1 MLFNTIEFVIFF
13 VFVLGVIVTIKN
25 KKFHHLFLLGASY
38 FFFYYTN
45 NYLITLLIFSTLL
58 DYFIGD
64 QIWKAKILE
73 RKKILLVLSIAGN
86 LSLLG
91 FFKYAD
97 FAITEFNELFRIVG
111 VNQIPL
117 LEIALPVG
125 ISFYTFQSMSYTIDI
140 YRGKLEPSKS
150 LGEFALFVAFFPQ
163 LVAGPILRASN
174 FLPQLREKFSKINT
188 GGNLKQILIHNA
200 NLKLGITI
208 MMSGFFKKMFFA
220 DNLAPF
226 VNEIFNSPIGL
237 DSYAIFMGAIA
248 FGIQLY
254 CDFSGYSDIAIG
266 AALILGF
273 KIPANFHFPFFATSP
288 TDFWRR
294 WHISLSTWVRD
305 YLFYP
310 LVLSNKKSKIRI
322 YLSLF
327 TTLFVIGIWHGAGWN
342 FLIYGVMHGFFVTI
356 DTAVRKKFPS
366 IASNTFFRSKI
377 GKITSI
383 LATQY
388 LIFLSFLVFRIHDL
402 EHLTYSMQKFVIFD
416 FQFDGL
422 GSFVLEHKLPI
433 CLIVL
438 FVILHCIS
446 YNKSNLRQRIA
457 DLKLSHWVIFL
468 TIIMTAIVLFYDA
481 NPRDF
486 IYFRF

>member
-38 FFFYYTN
+38 FFFYYTS

-58 DYFIGD
+58 DYFVGE
-64 QIWKAKILE
+64 QIWKTKILA
-73 RKKILLVLSIAGN
+73 RKKILLALSIAGN

-97 FAITEFNELFRIVG
+97 FAITEFNELFRTVG
-111 VNQIPL
+111 IDAIPL

-125 ISFYTFQSMSYTIDI
+125 ISFYTFQSLSYTIDI

-174 FLPQLREKFSKINT
+174 FLPQLREKLSEINSNT
-188 GGNLKQILIHNA
+188 NLKQILIHNV

-208 MMSGFFKKMFFA
+208 MIFGFFKKMFFA
-220 DNLAPF
+220 DNIAPF
-226 VNEIFNSPIGL
+226 VDELFFNPIGL
-237 DSYAIFMGAIA
+237 DSFAIILGAIG

-273 KIPANFHFPFFATSP
+273 KIPANFNFPFFATSP
-288 TDFWRR
+288 TEFWRR
-294 WHISLSTWVRD
+294 WHISLSTWVKD

-310 LVLSNKKSKIRI
+310 MVFNNKKSKVRI
-322 YLSLF
+322 FVSLF
-327 TTLFVIGIWHGAGWN
+327 TTLFLIGIWHGAGWN
-342 FLIYGVMHGFFVTI
+342 FIIYGIIHGFYVSI
-356 DTAVRKKFPS
+356 DFAVRSKFPS
-366 IASNTFFRSKI
+366 ITSNVFFRSKI
-377 GKITSI
+377 GKIISI

-388 LIFLSFLVFRIHDL
+388 LIFLSFLSFRIHDL
-402 EHLTYSMQKFVIFD
+402 ESLTYSIQKFVIFD
-416 FQFDGL
+416 FQTDGI
-422 GSFVLEHKLPI
+422 GSFVLEHKLPL
-433 CLIVL
+433 CLMIL
-438 FVILHCIS
+438 FVILHFVS
-446 YNKSNLRQRIA
+446 YNNPNLRQRIA
-457 DLKLSHWVIFL
+457 NLKLSYWIIFL
-468 TIIMTAIVLFYDA
+468 TIMMIAIIFFYDA

-486 IYFRF
+486 IYFKF

>member
-13 VFVLGVIVTIKN
+13 VFVLGVLVTIKN

-38 FFFYYTN
+38 FFFYYTS

-58 DYFIGD
+58 DYFVGN
-64 QIWKAKILE
+64 QIWKAKILS
-73 RKKILLVLSIAGN
+73 RKKILLALSIAGN

-91 FFKYAD
+91 YFKYAD
-97 FAITEFNELFRIVG
+97 FAITEFNELFRTVG
-111 VNQIPL
+111 VGEIPL

-125 ISFYTFQSMSYTIDI
+125 ISFYTFQSLSYTIDI

-174 FLPQLREKFSKINT
+174 FLPQLREKLSEINSNT
-188 GGNLKQILIHNA
+188 NLKQILIHNV

-208 MMSGFFKKMFFA
+208 MIFGFFKKMFFA

-226 VNEIFNSPIGL
+226 VDELFFNPIGL
-237 DSYAIFMGAIA
+237 DSFAIILGTIG

-273 KIPANFHFPFFATSP
+273 KIPANFNFPFFATSP
-288 TDFWRR
+288 TEFWRR
-294 WHISLSTWVRD
+294 WHISLSTWVKD
-305 YLFYP
+305 YLFFP
-310 LVLSNKKSKIRI
+310 MVFNNKKSKVRI
-322 YLSLF
+322 FVSLF
-327 TTLFVIGIWHGAGWN
+327 ATLFLIGIWHGAGWN
-342 FLIYGVMHGFFVTI
+342 FVIYGIIHGFYVSI
-356 DTAVRKKFPS
+356 DSAVRSKFPS
-366 IASNTFFRSKI
+366 IASNVFFKSKI
-377 GKITSI
+377 GKIISI

-388 LIFLSFLVFRIHDL
+388 LIFLSFLSFRIHDL
-402 EHLTYSMQKFVIFD
+402 ESLKYSIQKFVIFD
-416 FQFDGL
+416 FQTDGIS
-422 GSFVLEHKLPI
+422 SFVLEHKLPL
-433 CLIVL
+433 CLMIL
-438 FVILHCIS
+438 FVILHFVS
-446 YNKSNLRQRIA
+446 YNNPNLRQRIA
-457 DLKLSHWVIFL
+457 NLKLSYWIIFL
-468 TIIMTAIVLFYDA
+468 TIMMIAIIFFYDA

-486 IYFRF
+486 IYFKF

>member
-13 VFVLGVIVTIKN
+13 VFVLGVLVTIKN

-38 FFFYYTN
+38 FFFYYTS

-58 DYFIGD
+58 DYFVGN
-64 QIWKAKILE
+64 QIWKTKILS
-73 RKKILLVLSIAGN
+73 RKKILLALSIAGN

-91 FFKYAD
+91 YFKYAD
-97 FAITEFNELFRIVG
+97 FAITEFNELFRTIGVG
-111 VNQIPL
+111 EIPL

-125 ISFYTFQSMSYTIDI
+125 ISFYTFQSLSYTIDI

-174 FLPQLREKFSKINT
+174 FLPQLREKLSEINSNT
-188 GGNLKQILIHNA
+188 NLKQILIHNA

-208 MMSGFFKKMFFA
+208 MIFGFFKKMFFA

-226 VNEIFNSPIGL
+226 VDELFFNPIGL
-237 DSYAIFMGAIA
+237 ESFAIILGTIG

-273 KIPANFHFPFFATSP
+273 KIPANFNFPFFATSP
-288 TDFWRR
+288 TEFWRR
-294 WHISLSTWVRD
+294 WHISLSTWVKD
-305 YLFYP
+305 YLFFP
-310 LVLSNKKSKIRI
+310 MVFNNKKSKVRI
-322 YLSLF
+322 FVSLF
-327 TTLFVIGIWHGAGWN
+327 TTLFLIGIWHGAGWN
-342 FLIYGVMHGFFVTI
+342 FVIYGIIHGFYVSI
-356 DTAVRKKFPS
+356 DSAVRSKFPS
-366 IASNTFFRSKI
+366 IASNVFFKSKI
-377 GKITSI
+377 GKIISI

-388 LIFLSFLVFRIHDL
+388 LIFLSFLSFRIHDL
-402 EHLTYSMQKFVIFD
+402 ESLKYSIQKFVIFD
-416 FQFDGL
+416 FQTDGIS
-422 GSFVLEHKLPI
+422 SFVLEHKFPL
-433 CLIVL
+433 CLMIL
-438 FVILHCIS
+438 FVILHFVS
-446 YNKSNLRQRIA
+446 YNNSNLRQRIA
-457 DLKLSHWVIFL
+457 ALKLSHWIIFL
-468 TIIMTAIVLFYDA
+468 TIIIIAIIFFYDA

-486 IYFRF
+486 IYFKF

>member
-1 MLFNTIEFVIFF
+1 MLFNTIEFIVFF
-13 VFVLGVIVTIKN
+13 VFVLGIIVTIKN
-25 KKFHHLFLLGASY
+25 KKFHHVFLLVASY

-45 NYLITLLIFSTLL
+45 NYLIALLIFSTLL
-58 DYFIGD
+58 DYFLGD
-64 QIWKAKILE
+64 QIWKAKILS
-73 RKKILLVLSIAGN
+73 RKKILLALSIAGN

-97 FAITEFNELFRIVG
+97 FAITEFNELFRTVG
-111 VNQIPL
+111 INDVPL

-140 YRGKLEPSKS
+140 YRGNLQPSKS
-150 LGEFALFVAFFPQ
+150 LREFALFVAFFPQ

-174 FLPQLREKFSKINT
+174 FLPQLREKISEANS
-188 GGNLKQILIHNA
+188 NRNVKQILIHNT

-208 MMSGFFKKMFFA
+208 MLFGFFKKMFFA
-220 DNLAPF
+220 DNIAPF
-226 VNEIFNSPIGL
+226 VDEIFYNPMAL
-237 DSYAIFMGAIA
+237 DSFAIILGAIG

-273 KIPANFHFPFFATSP
+273 KIPANFKFPFFATSP
-288 TDFWRR
+288 TDFWRK

-310 LVLSNKKSKIRI
+310 MVSNNKSQIRI

-327 TTLFVIGIWHGAGWN
+327 TTIFVIGIWHGAGWN
-342 FLIYGVMHGFFVTI
+342 FVIYGVIHGFFVTI
-356 DTAVRKKFPS
+356 DSAIRKKFPS
-366 IASNTFFRSKI
+366 IKSNVFFRSKI

-383 LATQY
+383 LVTQY
-388 LIFLSFLVFRIHDL
+388 LIFLSFLSFRIHDL
-402 EHLTYSMQKFVIFD
+402 EYLTYSIQKFIFFD
-416 FQFDGL
+416 FQTDGIS
-422 GSFVLEHKLPI
+422 SFVLEHKLPL
-433 CLIVL
+433 CLMIL
-438 FVILHCIS
+438 FVILHFIS
-446 YNKSNLRQRIA
+446 YNNSNLRQRIA
-457 DLKLSHWVIFL
+457 DLKLSYWIIFL
-468 TIIMTAIVLFYDA
+468 TIIIVAIIFFYDA

-486 IYFRF
+486 IYFKF